1 VKALVLSGGGLFG
14 AWQAGAWAAL
24 AAVFQPDLIVG
35 ASVGSLNGYAIA
47 CGATPQDL
55 RELWL
60 REDVASL
67 HRLEASLRILTR
79 GRRPQVDYA
88 VVVTDLLRLKPKIF
102 HASAEGAARTPRPSQ
117 ESIAPHSV
125 SREFLKSAKGAAR
138 TPRPS
143 QEPIAPH
150 SVSRELL
157 KGAEGAARTPRPSQ
171 EPIAPHS
178 VSRELVGP
186 EVTWRHLAA
195 SCAVP
200 LVLPQV
206 RIDGRYYSD
215 GGLLNPLPVYA
226 AVDLGATEIL
236 ALQALPEIP
245 SVVLKPFVL
254 GFRAVFGF
262 HPPLP
267 EGVLLKVVEP
277 GRRLG
282 SLRDALRWRRENV
295 ERWLEQGYKDA
306 QGYRNAVGNGPVPQK
321 TFPL

>member
-1 VKALVLSGGGLFG
+1 MRALVLSGGGLFG

-24 AAVFQPDLIVG
+24 APVFQPDLIVG

-67 HRLEASLRILTR
+67 HRLEASLRILTN

-88 VVVTDLLRLKPKIF
+88 VVATDLLRLKPRIF
-102 HASAEGAARTPRPSQ
+102 RGS
-117 ESIAPHSV
+117 
-125 SREFLKSAKGAAR
+125 
-138 TPRPS
+138 
-143 QEPIAPH
+143 
-150 SVSRELL
+150 
-157 KGAEGAARTPRPSQ
+157 
-171 EPIAPHS
+171 
-178 VSRELVGP
+178 
-186 EVTWRHLAA
+186 EVMWRHLAA

-226 AVDLGATEIL
+226 AVELGATEIV

-245 SVVLKPFVL
+245 SRLLKPFVL
-254 GFRAVFGF
+254 GFRAVFGV
-262 HPPLP
+262 HPPTPAEVRLT
-267 EGVLLKVVEP
+267 VLEP
-277 GRRLG
+277 SRRLG
-282 SLRDALRWRRENV
+282 SIRDALRWKRENI
-295 ERWLEQGYKDA
+295 ERWLEQGYGDA
-306 QGYRNAVGNGPVPQK
+306 QGYRDASLAPSVSPSVTQK